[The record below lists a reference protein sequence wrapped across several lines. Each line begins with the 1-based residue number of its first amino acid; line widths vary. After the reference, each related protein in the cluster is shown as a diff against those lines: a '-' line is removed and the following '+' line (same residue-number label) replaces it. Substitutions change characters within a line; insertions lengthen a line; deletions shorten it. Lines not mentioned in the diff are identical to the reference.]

1 MLFRSPLLMVMGPAM
16 PCAACEA
23 TCLRKMSGVLLIPFG
38 SDPVESCNGNM
49 FDASLARV
57 LPRVEAGSVLTSWQ
71 EFGDWKQRTTLRIRF
86 YGGMSVE
93 GVISPDYEGCA
104 LITFS
109 ARLSR
114 LMLNEGRAFSSLFSK
129 LWTSVFF

>member
-1 MLFRSPLLMVMGPAM
+1 MFT
-16 PCAACEA
+16 ED
-23 TCLRKMSGVLLIPFG
+23 GVLLSPVG
-38 SDPVESCNGNM
+38 SDPVESCNSNM
-49 FDASLARV
+49 VDASSARV

-71 EFGDWKQRTTLRIRF
+71 EFDDWKQRTTLLLRF

-93 GVISPDYEGCA
+93 GVMSPDYEGHA

-114 LMLNEGRAFSSLFSK
+114 LMLNEGRAFSSLLPKQYFG
-129 LWTSVFF
+129 